1 MKKFLTLFLCLII
14 LLSGVSCAS
23 KSSQIAA
30 NPDVTV
36 ENGDKA
42 QKKENKGTKKI
53 TLYFNYSDSL
63 NPYAAQSSGNKSLMS
78 LLFDSLV
85 EVDNDFSATN
95 VLASKIDVS
104 GKKVVIDLGSYKFSD
119 GSYVTGADV
128 VYSIEQCK
136 KAKQGAYVN
145 QLENVSSYSASSNT
159 IYLTL
164 KREDK
169 NVCNLLDF
177 PIIKKGT
184 VNKTNSDGKNI
195 APVGTGRYVLHD
207 NLGEFSLRAN
217 EHYFGGKP
225 ENEIQLK
232 NIPDYDALEYLIRS
246 NTIDAYYN
254 DFDLNDM
261 PKLSKSKSVNLTNLV
276 YLGLNHNASALKDKN
291 IRQAI
296 SYAVD
301 RKVISEK
308 CYYSY
313 STPALSLFTQ
323 KSSLQQKAVD
333 IFNSEQNSAKAIE
346 LLKKS
351 GYTHLNAS
359 GYYQN
364 DAGEIVSLNLLC
376 NSKNNMQ
383 SLAATNISKQLKS
396 CGIKVTLIQTT
407 AKDYANQVKNKNYEI
422 YLAEIRL
429 TKSFD
434 YTSLLNTKVVYSSS
448 KAKSNGFLKVYKSYM
463 SGKTEVEDMLE
474 NFSVQMPFVPLVFR
488 VGTLNFSDRFNTE
501 LEGTMN
507 NPYKNI
513 DNLYLK

>member
-1 MKKFLTLFLCLII
+1 MKKLLTLFLCLIMV
-14 LLSGVSCAS
+14 LSSVSCAS
-23 KSSQIAA
+23 KSSQTTA
-30 NPDVTV
+30 NTDATV
-36 ENGDKA
+36 KNS
-42 QKKENKGTKKI
+42 QKVQSKDNKGKENI

-63 NPYAAQSSGNKSLMS
+63 NPYAAQSSGNKALMS
-78 LLFDSLV
+78 LLFNSLV
-85 EVDNDFSATN
+85 EIDNDFSATN
-95 VLASKIDVS
+95 VLADKIDVS

-119 GSYVTGADV
+119 GSFVTGADV

-136 KAKQGAYVN
+136 KAKKGEYVN
-145 QLENVSSYSASSNT
+145 QLENISSYSASSNT
-159 IYLTL
+159 IYITL

-169 NVCNLLDF
+169 NVINLLDF

-184 VNKTNSDGKNI
+184 VNKTNSDGKAI
-195 APVGTGRYVLHD
+195 APIGAGKYVLKD
-207 NLGEFSLRAN
+207 NLGEFSLGGN

-225 ENEIQLK
+225 ENVIELK

-276 YLGLNHNASALKDKN
+276 YLGLNHNASALGDEN

-313 STPALSLFTQ
+313 STPANSLFTDG
-323 KSSLQQKAVD
+323 SSLLEKSDD
-333 IFNSEQNSAKAIE
+333 IFSFEQNSAKAIE
-346 LLKKS
+346 FLKNS
-351 GYTHLNAS
+351 GYTHLNAE

-364 DAGEIVSLNLLC
+364 DAGDIVSLNLLC

-396 CGIKVTLIQTT
+396 CGIKVTLVQTT
-407 AKDYANQVKNKNYEI
+407 AKDYGKQIKDKNYEL

-434 YTSLLNTKVVYSSS
+434 YTSLLNTKVVFSSG
-448 KAKSNGFLKVYKSYM
+448 KVKSNGFLKIYKSYM
-463 SGKTEVEDMLE
+463 SGKTEVKDMLE
-474 NFSVQMPFVPLVFR
+474 SFSAQMPFVPLVFR
-488 VGTLNFSDRFNTE
+488 VGTLNYSDRFNAE

-513 DNLYLK
+513 DSLYLK